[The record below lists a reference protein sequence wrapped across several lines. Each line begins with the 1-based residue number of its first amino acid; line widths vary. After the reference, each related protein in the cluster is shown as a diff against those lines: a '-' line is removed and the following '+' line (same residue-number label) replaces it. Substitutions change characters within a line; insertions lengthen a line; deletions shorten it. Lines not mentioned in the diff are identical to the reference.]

1 MFIKVGFSFISK
13 LFAYKN
19 GALAVVSGGISSGVV
34 FYLRELAKGTETK
47 NLVLPILVFIFGFF
61 VYFTFLLIDLL
72 TGLWNAKYQNS
83 ILAKPRDSYIKSYKL
98 YRTMWKGLGITMFA
112 FMVML
117 VTIFTELID
126 GDYSYYFALW
136 ALVTVWLMASAFE
149 FHSIGEN
156 IQKRTGEMPEFFK
169 FIEKITSAA
178 QVGIIFR
185 AKKTF
190 AVLETEKPEE
200 IPQQLQEADA
210 KIQEITQNT
219 LKNETETS
227 KE

>member
-1 MFIKVGFSFISK
+1 MFIKVGISFIGK

-19 GALAVVSGGISSGVV
+19 GALFLVSGGVSSGVV
-34 FYLRELAKGTETK
+34 YYLTELAKGTETK

-61 VYFTFLLIDLL
+61 VYFTFSLIDLL

-112 FMVML
+112 FMIML
-117 VTIFTELID
+117 VCMFTELID
-126 GDYSYYFALW
+126 GNYSYYFALW

-156 IQKRTGEMPEFFK
+156 IEKRTGEMPEFFR
-169 FIEKITSAA
+169 FIEKVTSAA

-190 AVLETEKPEE
+190 QVLEPKEE
-200 IPQQLQEADA
+200 AQEADEVE
-210 KIQEITQNT
+210 QEQEQDLTQNT
-219 LKNETETS
+219 LSDEKQD
-227 KE
+227 

>member
-1 MFIKVGFSFISK
+1 MFVKVGFSFISK

-19 GALAVVSGGISSGVV
+19 GALFLVSGGISSGIVY
-34 FYLRELAKGTETK
+34 YLSELAKGTETK

-61 VYFTFLLIDLL
+61 IYFSFSLIDLL

-83 ILAKPRDSYIKSYKL
+83 ILPKPRENYIRSHKL
-98 YRTMWKGLGITMFA
+98 YRTLWKGLGITMFA

-136 ALVTVWLMASAFE
+136 ASVTIWLMASAFE

-190 AVLETEKPEE
+190 AVLETEKPEN
-200 IPQQLQEADA
+200 IPQQLEQVE
-210 KIQEITQNT
+210 EITQNNLNDGKHEQT
-219 LKNETETS
+219 NQE
-227 KE
+227 

>member
-1 MFIKVGFSFISK
+1 MFIKVGISFIGK

-19 GALAVVSGGISSGVV
+19 GALFLVSGGVSSGVV
-34 FYLRELAKGTETK
+34 YYLTELAKGTETK

-61 VYFTFLLIDLL
+61 VYFTFSLIDLL

-112 FMVML
+112 FMIML
-117 VTIFTELID
+117 VCMFTELID
-126 GDYSYYFALW
+126 GNYSYYFALW

-156 IQKRTGEMPEFFK
+156 IEKRTGEMPEFFR
-169 FIEKITSAA
+169 FIEKVTSAV

-190 AVLETEKPEE
+190 QVLEPKEE
-200 IPQQLQEADA
+200 AQEADEVE
-210 KIQEITQNT
+210 QEQEQDLTQNT
-219 LKNETETS
+219 LSDEKQD
-227 KE
+227 

>member
-1 MFIKVGFSFISK
+1 MFIKVGISFIGK

-19 GALAVVSGGISSGVV
+19 GALFLVSGGVSSGVV
-34 FYLRELAKGTETK
+34 YYLTELAKGTETK

-61 VYFTFLLIDLL
+61 VYFTFSLIDLL
-72 TGLWNAKYQNS
+72 TGLWNANYQNS

-112 FMVML
+112 FMIML
-117 VTIFTELID
+117 VCMFTELID
-126 GDYSYYFALW
+126 GNYSYYFALW

-156 IQKRTGEMPEFFK
+156 IEKRTGEMPEFFR
-169 FIEKITSAA
+169 FIEKVTSAA

-185 AKKTF
+185 AKKIF
-190 AVLETEKPEE
+190 QVLEPKEE
-200 IPQQLQEADA
+200 AQEADEVE
-210 KIQEITQNT
+210 QEQEQDLTQNT
-219 LKNETETS
+219 LSDEKQD
-227 KE
+227 

>member
-1 MFIKVGFSFISK
+1 MFIKVGISFIGK

-19 GALAVVSGGISSGVV
+19 GALFLVSGGVSSGVV
-34 FYLRELAKGTETK
+34 YYLTELAKGTETK

-61 VYFTFLLIDLL
+61 VYFTFSLIDLL

-112 FMVML
+112 FMFML
-117 VTIFTELID
+117 VCMFTELID
-126 GDYSYYFALW
+126 GNYSYYFALW

-156 IQKRTGEMPEFFK
+156 IEKRTGEMPEFFR
-169 FIEKITSAA
+169 FIEKVTSAA

-190 AVLETEKPEE
+190 QVLEPKEE
-200 IPQQLQEADA
+200 AQEADEVE
-210 KIQEITQNT
+210 QEQEQDLTQNT
-219 LKNETETS
+219 LSDEKQD
-227 KE
+227 

>member
-1 MFIKVGFSFISK
+1 MFIKVGISFIGK
-13 LFAYKN
+13 LFEYKN
-19 GALAVVSGGISSGVV
+19 GALFLVSGGVSSGVV
-34 FYLRELAKGTETK
+34 YYLTELAKGTETK

-61 VYFTFLLIDLL
+61 VYFTFSLIDLL

-117 VTIFTELID
+117 VCMFTELID
-126 GDYSYYFALW
+126 GNYSYYFALW

-156 IQKRTGEMPEFFK
+156 IEKRTGEMPEFFR
-169 FIEKITSAA
+169 FIEKVTSAA

-190 AVLETEKPEE
+190 QVLEPKEE
-200 IPQQLQEADA
+200 AQEADEVE
-210 KIQEITQNT
+210 QEQEQDLTQNT
-219 LKNETETS
+219 LSDEKQD
-227 KE
+227 

>member
-1 MFIKVGFSFISK
+1 MFIKVGISFIGK

-19 GALAVVSGGISSGVV
+19 GALFLVSGGVSSGVV
-34 FYLRELAKGTETK
+34 YYLTELAKGTETK

-61 VYFTFLLIDLL
+61 VYFTFSLIDLL

-117 VTIFTELID
+117 VCMFTELID
-126 GDYSYYFALW
+126 GNYSYYFALW

-156 IQKRTGEMPEFFK
+156 IEKRTGEMPEFFR
-169 FIEKITSAA
+169 FIEKVTSAA

-190 AVLETEKPEE
+190 QVLEPKEE
-200 IPQQLQEADA
+200 AQEADEVE
-210 KIQEITQNT
+210 QEQEQDLTQNT
-219 LKNETETS
+219 LSDEKQD
-227 KE
+227 

>member
-1 MFIKVGFSFISK
+1 MFIKVGISFIGK

-19 GALAVVSGGISSGVV
+19 GALFLVSGGVSGGVV
-34 FYLRELAKGTETK
+34 YYLTELAKGTETK

-61 VYFTFLLIDLL
+61 VYFTFSLIDLL

-117 VTIFTELID
+117 VCMFTELID
-126 GDYSYYFALW
+126 GNYSYYFALW

-156 IQKRTGEMPEFFK
+156 IEKRTGEMPEFFR
-169 FIEKITSAA
+169 FIEKVTSAA

-190 AVLETEKPEE
+190 QVLEPKEE
-200 IPQQLQEADA
+200 AQEADEVE
-210 KIQEITQNT
+210 QEQEQDLTQNT
-219 LKNETETS
+219 LSDEKQD
-227 KE
+227 